1 MSRRRRI
8 RIAAFVALLVAWPI
22 FFECAKRRFPSEAGV
37 HGVLAVV
44 SLLIYVAIAAVLRSR
59 VIAGFLGGVL
69 VWAITNPFPDMRDP
83 DYVPEWWGRL
93 FLWSVIGF
101 FVGIGWEGLHT
112 LKLPPPDRPDDE

>member
-1 MSRRRRI
+1 MSRRSAIRRPLFI
-8 RIAAFVALLVAWPI
+8 SFLVVWPI
-22 FFECAKRRFPSEAGV
+22 VFEWAKREFPSEAGV
-37 HGVLAVV
+37 HGFLAVV

-69 VWAITNPFPDMRDP
+69 VWAITNPFPILTDP
-83 DYVPEWWGRL
+83 DHVHEWWGRL